1 MNIDLLI
8 KMANQISAF
17 WATEAGPEKAPAEV
31 ATHLRRYWDPR
42 MRQQIVTYCEQ
53 RHGQGLEDIGR
64 AAVGILATEAQAKA
78 AAAPGATSTAPT
90 ASAGP

>member
-8 KMANQISAF
+8 KMANQISSF

-42 MRQQIVTYCEQ
+42 MRAQIVTYYEQ
-53 RHGQGLEDIGR
+53 RQGQGLEDIDR
-64 AAVGILATEAQAKA
+64 TAVAILAAEAQDKA
-78 AAAPGATSTAPT
+78 QQAHTPPHTPPT
-90 ASAGP
+90 GV

>member
-17 WATEAGPEKAPAEV
+17 WITEAGPEKAPAEV

-42 MRQQIVTYCEQ
+42 MREQ
-53 RHGQGLEDIGR
+53 MVAHYEARQGAGLDDIARG
-64 AAVGILATEAQAKA
+64 AVGILNEEAKVKA
-78 AAAPGATSTAPT
+78 RARAGTPPAA
-90 ASAGP
+90 